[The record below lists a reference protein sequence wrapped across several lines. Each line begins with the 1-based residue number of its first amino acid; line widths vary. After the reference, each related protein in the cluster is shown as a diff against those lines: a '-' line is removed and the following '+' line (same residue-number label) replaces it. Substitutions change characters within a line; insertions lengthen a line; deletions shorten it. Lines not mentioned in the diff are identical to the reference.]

1 MFLGYCGAFKHE
13 TAMPRQSRGPP
24 FALLIIPAK
33 RAHLRCAVPGTAE
46 RREWCAKR
54 SFEIVSKTSPK
65 LPVFIAHKLRR
76 IVLLQIRLCRCY
88 KQEKPAITVL
98 LL

>member
-46 RREWCAKR
+46 RREWCAR
-54 SFEIVSKTSPK
+54 
-65 LPVFIAHKLRR
+65 
-76 IVLLQIRLCRCY
+76 
-88 KQEKPAITVL
+88 
-98 LL
+98 